1 MWPFTGGC
9 HYSGECDRYTQS
21 CGVCPQ
27 LHSNQNWDI
36 SRWVW
41 QRKNKAWKNLNL
53 TIITPSRW
61 LADCAKNSSLFEDL
75 RIEVIP
81 YGLDTKKYKPLD
93 KQFARNLLGLPVD
106 KQIVFF
112 GAMSATSDRRKGFH
126 LLLPALQKLSQF
138 QVWQDRLELA
148 VFGASQPINPP
159 NFGFRTHYLGRLN
172 DDISLALVYSAADVF
187 VAPSIQ
193 DNLPNTVME
202 ALACGT
208 PCVAFKIGGIPDMI
222 EHEQNGYLA
231 QPFDVEELATGIA
244 WVLEDSERYHKLCDR
259 AREKVEQ
266 EFTLEI
272 QASKYLKLYNE
283 ILQSSK

>member
-1 MWPFTGGC
+1 MC
-9 HYSGECDRYTQS
+9 
-21 CGVCPQ
+21 
-27 LHSNQNWDI
+27 
-36 SRWVW
+36 
-41 QRKNKAWKNLNL
+41 
-53 TIITPSRW
+53 
-61 LADCAKNSSLFEDL
+61 SSDL
-75 RIEVIP
+75 
-81 YGLDTKKYKPLD
+81 
-93 KQFARNLLGLPVD
+93 
-106 KQIVFF
+106 IVFF

-208 PCVAFKIGGIPDMI
+208 PCVAFKIGGMPDMI
-222 EHEQNGYLA
+222 EHE
-231 QPFDVEELATGIA
+231 
-244 WVLEDSERYHKLCDR
+244 
-259 AREKVEQ
+259 
-266 EFTLEI
+266 
-272 QASKYLKLYNE
+272 
-283 ILQSSK
+283 